1 MTTQQRIM
9 THYLKA
15 FIQGLK
21 ASGIREVV
29 ISPGSRSTPLA
40 LLIHRD
46 EEMTTYIDV
55 DERSAGFFALGLSQ
69 AHSRPVA
76 LVCTSGS
83 AASNYYPAI
92 CEAEASHIPLV
103 VLTTDRPAEL
113 REVGAPQ
120 TMNQQE
126 LYRGHVKHF
135 TELALPEDTPDMRQY
150 SYFHAMKN
158 GYLATQKPA
167 GPVHINIPV
176 REPLLPDLESDFEFT
191 HTTTMLE
198 HHSTL
203 DSTALSTVLTKLT
216 NKKGVIVLGEQHSR
230 QDAQLYLELAKT
242 LNWPIIGDPLT
253 NLTSTG
259 GEIVHLMRQA
269 DSFLPYSDETLQ
281 PEIVLRIGKLPLSKN
296 VGIWLKR
303 VSKEN
308 CETILVDEHGQWHDT
323 LHNSQLVLPISAK
336 WLAEAIINE
345 KPTQTSNGWIE
356 VWTHYQAVSEELIKT
371 TPLLTELSET
381 AASFTLFN
389 TLDERSTLFLANSNA
404 IRFADRFALKNTNG
418 YQSYGNR
425 GVNGIDGIIS
435 TALGVTAANPEKAN
449 FLLVGDLTLFHDMNG
464 LQMAK
469 AYNLPLTIILLNN
482 NGGGIFSFL
491 SQRQLKPTDFE
502 PLFGTPLNLDFE
514 TVATLYGAEYVK
526 PTNLNE
532 FQEEVTKSM
541 AHPTFKLIEIG
552 GNQPEPVVLYE
563 TFLKDLKQRLGA
575 RQNDC

>member
-1 MTTQQRIM
+1 MITQQRIM

-21 ASGIREVV
+21 TSGIKEVV

-113 REVGAPQ
+113 RDVGAPQ

-126 LYRGHVKHF
+126 LYRSHVKHF
-135 TELALPEDTPDMRQY
+135 TELALPEDTPEMRQY

-158 GYLATQKPA
+158 GHLATQKPA

-203 DSTALSTVLTKLT
+203 NSTALSTVLTKLT
-216 NKKGVIVLGEQHSR
+216 NKKGVIVLGEQHST
-230 QDAQLYLELAKT
+230 QDAQLYLELANT

-253 NLTSTG
+253 NLIACG
-259 GEIVHLMRQA
+259 GDTTQLMRQA
-269 DSFLPYSDETLQ
+269 DSFLPYANDELN
-281 PEIVLRIGKLPLSKN
+281 PEIILRIGKLPLSKN
-296 VGIWLKR
+296 VGSWLKA

-308 CETILVDEHGQWHDT
+308 CDTILIDENGQWHDT
-323 LHNSQLVLPISAK
+323 LHNSQLVLPISAR
-336 WLAEAIINE
+336 WLAQTIVEQ
-345 KPTQTSNGWIE
+345 KPT
-356 VWTHYQAVSEELIKT
+356 AVSNEWLDAWLYYQTVTEELIKT
-371 TPLLTELSET
+371 TPLLTDLSET

-389 TLDERSTLFLANSNA
+389 TLKNNTTLFLANSNA
-404 IRFADRFALKNTNG
+404 IRFADRFALKNTQG
-418 YQSYGNR
+418 YQTYGNR

-469 AYNLPLTIILLNN
+469 TYNLPLTIILLNN

-502 PLFGTPLNLDFE
+502 PLFGTPLNIDFR
-514 TVATLYGAEYVK
+514 TVASLYGAEYVK

-563 TFLKDLKQRLGA
+563 TFLEDLKQHLGA
-575 RQNDC
+575 CQNDC

>member
-1 MTTQQRIM
+1 MIPQQHIM
-9 THYLKA
+9 TRYLKA

-21 ASGIREVV
+21 ASGIKEVV

-83 AASNYYPAI
+83 AAANYYPAV

-103 VLTTDRPAEL
+103 ILTTDRPAEL
-113 REVGAPQ
+113 RDVGAPQ

-126 LYRGHVKHF
+126 LYRGHIKHF
-135 TELALPEDTPDMRQY
+135 TELALPEDTQEMYQY

-158 GYLATQKPA
+158 GHLATQKPA
-167 GPVHINIPV
+167 GPVHINIPI

-191 HTTTMLE
+191 HTTTMFS
-198 HHSTL
+198 HHATL
-203 DSTALSTVLTKLT
+203 DNTALETLLIKLT
-216 NKKGVIVLGEQHSR
+216 NKKGVIILGEQHPIEE
-230 QDAQLYLELAKT
+230 ATLFLELAHT

-253 NLTSTG
+253 NLTAVG
-259 GEIVHLMRQA
+259 GHTTQLMRQA
-269 DSFLPYSDETLQ
+269 DSFLPYADDTLK

-296 VGIWLKR
+296 VGIWLKK

-308 CETILVDEHGQWHDT
+308 CETILVDENGQWHDT
-323 LHNSQLVLPISAK
+323 LHNSQLVLPVSAN
-336 WLAEAIINE
+336 WLAQTIVEQKPAAVSNE
-345 KPTQTSNGWIE
+345 WLDA
-356 VWTHYQAVSEELIKT
+356 WTHYQTVAEELIQT
-371 TPLLTELSET
+371 TPLLTDLSET
-381 AASFTLFN
+381 AASFALFN
-389 TLDERSTLFLANSNA
+389 TLNDNSTLFLANSNA
-404 IRFADRFALKNTNG
+404 IRFADRFALKNTQG
-418 YQSYGNR
+418 YQAYGNR

-435 TALGVTAANPEKAN
+435 TALGVTAANPNKSN

-502 PLFGTPLNLDFE
+502 PLFGTPLNLDFK
-514 TVATLYGAEYVK
+514 TVADLYDAEYVK
-526 PTNLNE
+526 PTNLND
-532 FQEEVTKSM
+532 FQDELIKSM
-541 AHPTFKLIEIG
+541 THPTFKLIEIS

-563 TFLKDLKQRLGA
+563 TFLEDLKQHLEV
-575 RQNDC
+575 RQHER